1 MASLS
6 SDKVSI
12 AMEVQAMSLS
22 TTELEVIQW
31 LHSIG
36 FERHQQNF
44 VTAGIF
50 SLTVVLDITSVDDL
64 QELGIPKIPARTL
77 MKHIL
82 ELKAHGFTAP
92 QLKGSAGEDQQAR
105 EEKEKKQLLLQ
116 AVTEEKNTAITRLK
130 SILATPGAATATD
143 GRCWLVLGAVFNERS
158 AHLHFLRQSSA
169 GPPPAGWQL
178 KFITQVQQQLM
189 TVLHGDT
196 QNLLA
201 DLGKHLF
208 DPLLGWN
215 VVTRSPISGRQ
226 VPNYAIIDSFLSR
239 AKKFCEGIKP
249 AGGNSEDQQAREEKE
264 KKQLL
269 LQAVTEEKNTAIT
282 RLKSIL
288 ATPGAATATDGRCW
302 LVLGA
307 VFNERS
313 AHLHFLRQSS
323 AGPPPAGWQLKFIT
337 QVQQQLM
344 TVLHGDTQNLLADL
358 GKHLFDPLLGW
369 NVVTRSP
376 ISGRQVPN
384 YAIIDSFLS
393 RAKKFC
399 EGKVESYWKSNP
411 GGLQPKTK
419 RELQEWIKEYDG
431 GVKHHGEANT
441 WDVSL
446 VTDMKELFKDMKKFN
461 APIDQWNTSQVTD
474 MNGMFEGASSFNQP
488 ITMDTS
494 KVTDMSYMFRGASSF
509 NQPITMD
516 TSQVT
521 DMTYMF
527 YGATEMTYP
536 LPDPPHNPPPL
547 PASSVVAKSHS
558 HYYLKC
564 SDACTEYFDDD
575 KGNYGTLIQ
584 YCVPFENWSPDVSN
598 FF

>member
-116 AVTEEKNTAITRLK
+116 AVTEEKNTAITHLK

-178 KFITQVQQQLM
+178 KFITQVQQQL
-189 TVLHGDT
+189 V
-196 QNLLA
+196 
-201 DLGKHLF
+201 
-208 DPLLGWN
+208 
-215 VVTRSPISGRQ
+215 
-226 VPNYAIIDSFLSR
+226 
-239 AKKFCEGIKP
+239 
-249 AGGNSEDQQAREEKE
+249 
-264 KKQLL
+264 
-269 LQAVTEEKNTAIT
+269 
-282 RLKSIL
+282 
-288 ATPGAATATDGRCW
+288 
-302 LVLGA
+302 
-307 VFNERS
+307 
-313 AHLHFLRQSS
+313 
-323 AGPPPAGWQLKFIT
+323 
-337 QVQQQLM
+337 

-509 NQPITMD
+509 NQPIAMD